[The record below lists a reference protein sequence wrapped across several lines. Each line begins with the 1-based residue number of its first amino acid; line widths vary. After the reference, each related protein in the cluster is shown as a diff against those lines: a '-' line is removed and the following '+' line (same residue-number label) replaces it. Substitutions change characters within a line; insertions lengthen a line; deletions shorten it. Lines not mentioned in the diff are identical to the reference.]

1 MKNISFK
8 AEILIILIAPFFMLC
23 GTIFFDLLDA
33 DCAAGAES
41 KKFYYFNPDSSQSN
55 LARLKKEMERFL
67 NKKDLVLNFQPFAKY
82 HDFHREME
90 AELPAFVFLPDWYY
104 QQNKKN
110 SKLQPLLQPLRK
122 GLATY
127 RKILLTTQDSTLTLQ
142 GLSNKMLAMTTM
154 GNEAPDA
161 LNRLFFNTFKI
172 KLDSL
177 NIIATPKDSD
187 ALFALAVRQVD
198 AALVS
203 ENNLQ
208 RIGKINPR
216 ILQIVRPLAESQPIP
231 MPILCRGNGKV
242 LDEKVM
248 KLKKIFLEA
257 KYSDDSADLM
267 EMLQIDAWHNYA
279 R

>member
-1 MKNISFK
+1 
-8 AEILIILIAPFFMLC
+8 MLC
-23 GTIFFDLLDA
+23 GTIFLDLLDA
-33 DCAAGAES
+33 DCAAGADN
-41 KKFYYFNPDSSQSN
+41 KNFYYFNPDSSQSN

-67 NKKDLVLNFQPFAKY
+67 NKKDLALNFQPFAKY

-90 AELPAFVFLPDWYY
+90 AGLPAFVFLPDWYY

-110 SKLQPLLQPLRK
+110 SKLKPLLQPLRN
-122 GLATY
+122 GLVTY

-142 GLSNKMLAMTTM
+142 GLSNKILAMTTM

-161 LNRLFFNTFKI
+161 VNRLLFNTFKI
-172 KLDSL
+172 KSDSL

-231 MPILCRGNGKV
+231 MPILCTGNGKV
-242 LDEKVM
+242 LDKKVM

-267 EMLQIDAWHNYA
+267 EMLQIDAWNNYA